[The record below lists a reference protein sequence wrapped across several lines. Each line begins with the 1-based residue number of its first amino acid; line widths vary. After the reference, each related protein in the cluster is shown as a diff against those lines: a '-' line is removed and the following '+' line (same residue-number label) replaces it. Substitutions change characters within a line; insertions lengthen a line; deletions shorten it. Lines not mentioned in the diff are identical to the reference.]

1 MFEYWHDLRL
11 HRNSNIFFFLRKHE
25 MGDSIIN
32 CMGDLNLGVITREHT
47 ETFLLMIIDR
57 ECPVSIIGPT

>member
-11 HRNSNIFFFLRKHE
+11 HRNRQKKILRKHE
-25 MGDSIIN
+25 MCDSIIN
-32 CMGDLNLGVITREHT
+32 CMGDLNLSVITREHT

-57 ECPVSIIGPT
+57 VCPVSIIGPT

>member
-1 MFEYWHDLRL
+1 
-11 HRNSNIFFFLRKHE
+11 